1 MKKFGKLVFGGI
13 ESKIIALIVVAMLL
27 IAGVFFGFILTQYNT
42 LTELT
47 EETTEKQLAS
57 MTGITGTVI
66 DSVIYQSMDSSMEK
80 EAQVSDQL
88 FRDSAIR
95 VRMTGEYAKK
105 LLDDPDGVPRQ
116 SWSRPDA
123 SKDGELF
130 VEVW

>member
-13 ESKIIALIVVAMLL
+13 ESKIIALIVMAMLL

-80 EAQVSDQL
+80 EAQVSDQ
-88 FRDSAIR
+88 RDPRTDDRRIR
-95 VRMTGEYAKK
+95 EETA
-105 LLDDPDGVPRQ
+105 
-116 SWSRPDA
+116 
-123 SKDGELF
+123 
-130 VEVW
+130 